1 MKNILKFRFIVL
13 AFLGMF
19 LFSAHFSNLYGQDA
33 KKNKLRI
40 KADYFKIVDSISY
53 LDIATTSRINKKNVD
68 VPNIELS
75 IFSELEDKKIKIG
88 SVTTNMHGKSRFVL
102 ENFNEI
108 KLDSTN
114 IYNIAISFKG
124 NDSFKKATKRLSFKD
139 AEIKAN
145 FISKDSTNYI
155 TATLI
160 DKSIDSLVIG
170 ESLGV
175 HVQRLFRSLPI
186 GEEFNYTDENGTIL
200 VPIEEGIPG
209 VDGILIIEVVLNDSD
224 EFGTVKALVKAP
236 VGIPIVDESTF
247 DQRKMWSPRNK
258 TPLFL
263 LIFPN
268 LLILGMWGI
277 IVYLFINLFRIG
289 KS

>member
-1 MKNILKFRFIVL
+1 MKNLLKFRFIVL

-75 IFSELEDKKIKIG
+75 IFNELEDKKIKIG

>member
-75 IFSELEDKKIKIG
+75 IFNELEDKKIKIG

-124 NDSFKKATKRLSFKD
+124 NDSFKKATKRISFKD

>member
-19 LFSAHFSNLYGQDA
+19 LYSASFSSLYGQDA

-53 LDIATTSRINKKNVD
+53 LDIATTSRIDKKNVD
-68 VPNIELS
+68 VSNIELT
-75 IFSELEDKKIKIG
+75 IFNELEDKKIKLG

-124 NDSFKKATKRLSFKD
+124 NDSFKKATKRISFKD

>member
-19 LFSAHFSNLYGQDA
+19 LYSASFSSLYGQDA

-53 LDIATTSRINKKNVD
+53 LDIATTSRIDKKNVD
-68 VPNIELS
+68 VSNIELT
-75 IFSELEDKKIKIG
+75 IFNELEDKKIKLG

-124 NDSFKKATKRLSFKD
+124 NDSFKKSTKRLSFKD